1 MIEIERLAKMLKN
14 AGIPFERAN
23 DPAGILPKEWRMR
36 RLKYP
41 SKENEVCSVIQ
52 GKGSYG
58 NAANLLEIRGLLTA
72 KEGNNNSVLG
82 WLTAENVFDR
92 IKNHWGGTPD
102 NRR

>member
-14 AGIPFERAN
+14 AGIPFERDN
-23 DPAGILPKEWRMR
+23 DPTTKPKELRMR

-41 SKENEVCSVIQ
+41 SVEVEVCSVIQ

-58 NAANLLEIRGLLTA
+58 NAANLLEIRGLLTP
-72 KEGNNNSVLG
+72 KEGGGTLG

-92 IKNHWGGTPD
+92 IKKHWGGTPD
-102 NRR
+102 SRR